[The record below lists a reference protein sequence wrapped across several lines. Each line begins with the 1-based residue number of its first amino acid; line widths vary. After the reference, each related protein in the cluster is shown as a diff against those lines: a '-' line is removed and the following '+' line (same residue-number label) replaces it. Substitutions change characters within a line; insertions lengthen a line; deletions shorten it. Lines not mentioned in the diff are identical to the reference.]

1 MTIKTEKD
9 KEAVRTLIIVI
20 SALVVLTLVL
30 GVVANYFLIE
40 DDHNANPDWVEKQVL
55 DRIKPVGE
63 VATTVAEAEKA
74 SPQASAGS
82 VAPTEDAGPMTGEQ
96 VYNTVCVA
104 CHGTG
109 LPGIPK
115 VGDASAW
122 GPRAAQGM
130 DVLYEHALKGFKAMP
145 SRGGSGNLSDD
156 NVKDAVNYMV
166 ENSK

>member
-9 KEAVRTLIIVI
+9 KEAVRTLVVVI
-20 SALVVLTLVL
+20 SALVILTLVL

-55 DRIKPVGE
+55 DRIKPVGQ

-74 SPQASAGS
+74 TPKQAVGS

-96 VYNTVCVA
+96 VFNTVCAA

-115 VGDASAW
+115 VGDAAAW
-122 GPRAAQGM
+122 APRITQGI
-130 DVLYEHALKGFKAMP
+130 DVLFEHALKGFKAMP
-145 SRGGSGNLSDD
+145 ARGGSGNLSDD
-156 NVKDAVNYMV
+156 NVKDAVKYMV
-166 ENSK
+166 EKSQ